1 MNTARLLILISNY
14 LNVRL
19 PAEVTLPQKN
29 YPQPTIF
36 HPSASYTR
44 RDPTFVGGNGNS
56 NNTGSQSRTNSNRD
70 GIGEIY
76 SQDGTTPT
84 TLAPKAAAVE
94 RRARPRPL
102 YADRRLPAL
111 AREEPAMY
119 TLFVEGVTLLAWN
132 VAWLCHVQ
140 GMVTSFTTWED
151 LCPLGRNLHELL
163 VVRLRDVSMQP
174 DTNNSNRSV
183 AGNASGA
190 SPVSS
195 SLASFGQFSHGTAR
209 CFLGA
214 AEGQSRVR
222 AWKWQSQLRLLLD
235 KVRTNLVAEMQGAE
249 WEMLESKEWSEAPG
263 KVDEEPVVVGR
274 GAGGGG
280 ATRGSTLAS
289 GIMKSRM
296 RDEAERTKA
305 SAVDSV
311 RALSPARTAATNVTG
326 NSGNGHG
333 KVVVVAAAA
342 GNANAANDK
351 VAVGRESST
360 TRKLNIDSDP
370 HSKRAPSLTRKRT
383 GSAAAGDMASNS
395 NSNSSSNNKDKIVSA
410 DHTNASHD
418 TVTAGAA
425 RRNSAS
431 RGVNGWTK
439 LKSRSGEPT

>member
-1 MNTARLLILISNY
+1 M
-14 LNVRL
+14 
-19 PAEVTLPQKN
+19 
-29 YPQPTIF
+29 
-36 HPSASYTR
+36 
-44 RDPTFVGGNGNS
+44 
-56 NNTGSQSRTNSNRD
+56 
-70 GIGEIY
+70 
-76 SQDGTTPT
+76 
-84 TLAPKAAAVE
+84 
-94 RRARPRPL
+94 
-102 YADRRLPAL
+102 
-111 AREEPAMY
+111 
-119 TLFVEGVTLLAWN
+119 
-132 VAWLCHVQ
+132 
-140 GMVTSFTTWED
+140 
-151 LCPLGRNLHELL
+151 
-163 VVRLRDVSMQP
+163 
-174 DTNNSNRSV
+174 
-183 AGNASGA
+183 
-190 SPVSS
+190 
-195 SLASFGQFSHGTAR
+195 
-209 CFLGA
+209 
-214 AEGQSRVR
+214 
-222 AWKWQSQLRLLLD
+222 
-235 KVRTNLVAEMQGAE
+235 AEMQGAE
-249 WEMLESKEWSEAPG
+249 WEMLESREWSEAPG

-395 NSNSSSNNKDKIVSA
+395 KSNSSSNNKDKIVSA